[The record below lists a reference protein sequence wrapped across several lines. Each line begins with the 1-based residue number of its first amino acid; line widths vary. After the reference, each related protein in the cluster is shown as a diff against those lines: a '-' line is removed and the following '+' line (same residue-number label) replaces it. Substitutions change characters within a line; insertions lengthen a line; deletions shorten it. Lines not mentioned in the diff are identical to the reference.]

1 MTESGARKGTFGWCM
16 YDWANSAYT
25 TTVAVGLLPAYF
37 AQAVVGLEGVRLG
50 DTLYRATTLWGFT
63 AGLAAF
69 LAFLLSPTLG
79 AVADMT
85 ASKKR
90 FLLACAY
97 TGSLFTVLLYFCQSG
112 DVFKTLFFFLIAQ
125 VAYVGGNVFYDAFLP
140 RIAPGQNAMDRLS
153 GKGYAY
159 GYVGGGLQFALALG
173 LVAGHRR
180 LGMAQGLAARLG
192 MVMAGLWWAGFT
204 LVTGR
209 HLSEAPGR
217 QVPVLGQS
225 ARSQWIALLAAG
237 FSRTLQTA
245 RQVRRYR
252 HLATFLLAYMFY
264 NDGIQTAINMA
275 TIYGKDELGLS
286 TTALMVTL
294 LTIQIVATA
303 GALLFSRVAL
313 WMGTRQAVMLT
324 LVIWSAVAVVAYFIQ
339 NAREFFALGVVVG
352 LVLGGSQAL
361 SRSLYGSMIPPQAS
375 AEFYGFY
382 TLFSKFSSIWGP
394 WVFAAI
400 TLMAGS
406 ARTAIL
412 SLVAFFLV
420 GLVLLALVDEE
431 KARQAGREDEATGT
445 EQGQGLDKIGN

>member
-1 MTESGARKGTFGWCM
+1 MSESGDRRSSYGWCM

-25 TTVAVGLLPAYF
+25 TTVAVGLLPAFF
-37 AQAVVGLEGVRLG
+37 AEAVVGSEGVRLG
-50 DTLYRATTLWGFT
+50 DTLFRATTLWGFT

-112 DVFKTLFFFLIAQ
+112 DVFRTLAFFLIAQ
-125 VAYVGGNVFYDAFLP
+125 VAYVVGNVFYDAFLP
-140 RIAPGQNAMDRLS
+140 QIAPGRKAMDRLS

-159 GYVGGGLQFALALG
+159 GYVGGGLQFALTLG

-180 LGMAQGLAARLG
+180 LGMTEGLAARLG

-204 LVTGR
+204 LVTAR
-209 HLSEAPGR
+209 DLSEAPVRG
-217 QVPVLGQS
+217 VPALGQS
-225 ARSQWIALLAAG
+225 TRRPWFRTLAAG
-237 FSRTLQTA
+237 FSRTLRTA

-264 NDGIQTAINMA
+264 NDGIQTAISMA

-286 TTALMVTL
+286 NTTLMVTL
-294 LTIQIVATA
+294 LTIQIVAAA
-303 GALLFSRVAL
+303 GALLFSRIAL
-313 WMGTRQAVMLT
+313 WLGTRQAVMLT
-324 LVIWSAVAVVAYFIQ
+324 LVIWSAVAVAAYFIQ
-339 NAREFFALGVVVG
+339 NAREFFALGVAVG

-361 SRSLYGSMIPPQAS
+361 SRSLYGSMIPPRAS

-406 ARTAIL
+406 ARPAIL

-420 GLVLLALVDEE
+420 GLVLLVLVDEE
-431 KARQAGREDEATGT
+431 KARQAGLEGEATKS
-445 EQGQGLDKIGN
+445 E

>member
-1 MTESGARKGTFGWCM
+1 MPETGNRKNNFGWCM

-37 AQAVVGLEGVRLG
+37 AQAVVGPEGVRLG

-97 TGSLFTVLLYFCQSG
+97 TGSLFSVLFYFCQSG
-112 DVFKTLFFFLIAQ
+112 DIFRTLFFFLVAQ

-140 RIAPGQNAMDRLS
+140 QIAPGRSAMDRLS

-180 LGMAQGLAARLG
+180 LGMTQGLAARLG

-204 LVTGR
+204 LVTAR

-217 QVPVLGQS
+217 GVPSQRKRGRPQWLGT
-225 ARSQWIALLAAG
+225 LAAG

-286 TTALMVTL
+286 TTVLMATL
-294 LTIQIVATA
+294 LTIQVVATA
-303 GALLFSRVAL
+303 GALLFSRVASWL
-313 WMGTRQAVMLT
+313 GTRQAIMLT
-324 LVIWSAVAVVAYFIQ
+324 LVIWSGVAVAAYFIQ
-339 NAREFFALGVVVG
+339 NAREFFALGVAVG

-361 SRSLYGSMIPPQAS
+361 SRSLYGSMIPPRAS
-375 AEFYGFY
+375 AEFYGFF

-394 WVFAAI
+394 WVFAAV

-420 GLVLLALVDEE
+420 GLALLVLVDEE
-431 KARQAGREDEATGT
+431 KARHAGREAEATRL
-445 EQGQGLDKIGN
+445 E

>member
-1 MTESGARKGTFGWCM
+1 MPETSNRKSNFGWCM

-37 AQAVVGLEGVRLG
+37 AQAVVGSEGVRLG

-112 DVFKTLFFFLIAQ
+112 DVFRTLVFFLVAQ

-140 RIAPGQNAMDRLS
+140 QIAPGRNAMDRLS
-153 GKGYAY
+153 GQGYAY

-173 LVAGHRR
+173 LVAGHRG
-180 LGMAQGLAARLG
+180 LGLAQGLAARLA

-204 LVTGR
+204 LVTAR
-209 HLSEAPGR
+209 HLSEAPSHGIPSGR
-217 QVPVLGQS
+217 RRGRP
-225 ARSQWIALLAAG
+225 QWLESLAAG

-252 HLATFLLAYMFY
+252 HLVTFLLAYMFY
-264 NDGIQTAINMA
+264 NDGIQTAISMA

-286 TTALMVTL
+286 NTVLMATL
-294 LTIQIVATA
+294 LTIQMVAAA
-303 GALLFSRVAL
+303 GALLFSRVASWL
-313 WMGTRQAVMLT
+313 GTRQAVMLT
-324 LVIWSAVAVVAYFIQ
+324 LVIWSGVAVAAYFIQ
-339 NAREFFALGVVVG
+339 SAREFFALGMVVG

-361 SRSLYGSMIPPQAS
+361 SRSLYGSMIPPRAS

-406 ARTAIL
+406 ARPAIL

-431 KARQAGREDEATGT
+431 KARQAGREAEP
-445 EQGQGLDKIGN
+445 KRN

>member
-1 MTESGARKGTFGWCM
+1 MSETGNRRSNFGWCM

-25 TTVAVGLLPAYF
+25 TTIAVGVLPAYF
-37 AQAVVGLEGVRLG
+37 AQAVVGPEGIRLG
-50 DTLYRATTLWGFT
+50 DTVYRATTLWGFT

-69 LAFLLSPTLG
+69 LAFLMAPTLG

-112 DVFKTLFFFLIAQ
+112 DVFRTLCFFLIAQ

-140 RIAPGQNAMDRLS
+140 QIAQERGTMDRLS

-159 GYVGGGLQFALALG
+159 GYVGGGIQFALALG
-173 LVAGHRR
+173 LLAGHRQ
-180 LGMAQGLAARLG
+180 LGLAQGLAARLG

-204 LVTGR
+204 LLTAR
-209 HLSEAPGR
+209 HLSEAPAGAIPSRR
-217 QVPVLGQS
+217 QPWRRMG
-225 ARSQWIALLAAG
+225 ALAAG

-252 HLATFLLAYMFY
+252 HLATFLLAFMFY

-286 TTALMVTL
+286 TTALMATL

-303 GALLFSRVAL
+303 GALLFSRVAA

-324 LVIWSAVAVVAYFIQ
+324 LVIWSAVAVSAYFIQ
-339 NAREFFALGVVVG
+339 SAREFFALGVVVG

-394 WVFAAI
+394 WVFAAT
-400 TLMAGS
+400 TLIAGS
-406 ARTAIL
+406 ARSAIL

-420 GLVLLALVDEE
+420 GLVLLSLVDEE
-431 KARQAGREDEATGT
+431 KARQAGREWEATR
-445 EQGQGLDKIGN
+445 N

>member
-1 MTESGARKGTFGWCM
+1 MSETGNRRSNFGWCM

-25 TTVAVGLLPAYF
+25 TTIAVGVLPVYF
-37 AQAVVGLEGVRLG
+37 AQAVVGPEGVRLG

-69 LAFLLSPTLG
+69 LAFLMAPTLG

-112 DVFKTLFFFLIAQ
+112 DVFRTLCFFLIAQ

-140 RIAPGQNAMDRLS
+140 QIAQDRNTMDRLS

-159 GYVGGGLQFALALG
+159 GYVGGGIQFALALG
-173 LVAGHRR
+173 LLAGHRQ
-180 LGMAQGLAARLG
+180 LGLAQGLAARLG

-204 LVTGR
+204 LLTAR
-209 HLSEAPGR
+209 HLSEAPAGAIPSRR
-217 QVPVLGQS
+217 QPWRRRWLG
-225 ARSQWIALLAAG
+225 ALAAG

-252 HLATFLLAYMFY
+252 HLATFLVAFMFY

-286 TTALMVTL
+286 TTALMATL

-303 GALLFSRVAL
+303 GALLFSRVAA

-324 LVIWSAVAVVAYFIQ
+324 LVIWSAVAVAAYFVQ
-339 NAREFFALGVVVG
+339 SDREFFALGVVVG

-394 WVFAAI
+394 WVFAVI
-400 TLMAGS
+400 TLIAGS

-431 KARQAGREDEATGT
+431 KARQAGREAEATR
-445 EQGQGLDKIGN
+445 N

>member
-1 MTESGARKGTFGWCM
+1 MSEFGERRSTFGWCM

-25 TTVAVGLLPAYF
+25 TTVAAGLLPAYF
-37 AQAVVGLEGVRLG
+37 AQAVVGPEGVRLG

-69 LAFLLSPTLG
+69 LAFVLSPTLG

-97 TGSLFTVLLYFCQSG
+97 TGSLFTGLLYFCQSG
-112 DVFKTLFFFLIAQ
+112 DVFRTLFFFLIAQ

-140 RIAPGQNAMDRLS
+140 QIAPGRNAMDRLS

-204 LVTGR
+204 LVTAR
-209 HLSEAPGR
+209 RLSEAPVR
-217 QVPVLGQS
+217 QTPPQRQS
-225 ARSQWIALLAAG
+225 ARPHWLATVAAG

-286 TTALMVTL
+286 TTALMATL

-313 WMGTRQAVMLT
+313 WLGTRQAVMLT
-324 LVIWSAVAVVAYFIQ
+324 LVIWSAVAVAAYFIQ
-339 NAREFFALGVVVG
+339 SARDFFALGVVVG

-361 SRSLYGSMIPPQAS
+361 SRSLYGSMIPPRAS
-375 AEFYGFY
+375 AQFYGFY

-420 GLVLLALVDEE
+420 GLVLLVLVDENQ
-431 KARQAGREDEATGT
+431 ARQAGREGEAAGP
-445 EQGQGLDKIGN
+445 Q

>member
-1 MTESGARKGTFGWCM
+1 MSESGDRRNTFGWCM

-25 TTVAVGLLPAYF
+25 TTVVVGLLPAYF
-37 AQAVVGLEGVRLG
+37 AEAVVGSEGVRLG

-97 TGSLFTVLLYFCQSG
+97 TGSLFTVLLYFCHSG
-112 DVFKTLFFFLIAQ
+112 DVVKTLFFFLVAQ

-140 RIAPGQNAMDRLS
+140 QIAPGQHAMDRLS

-173 LVAGHRR
+173 LVAGHRQ
-180 LGMAQGLAARLG
+180 LGLAQGLAARLG

-204 LVTGR
+204 LVTAR
-209 HLSEAPGR
+209 HLSEAPVR
-217 QVPVLGQS
+217 RVPDLKQS
-225 ARSQWIALLAAG
+225 TRPQWFGTLAAG
-237 FSRTLQTA
+237 LSRTLQTA

-286 TTALMVTL
+286 NTTLMVTL
-294 LTIQIVATA
+294 LTIQIVAAA

-313 WMGTRQAVMLT
+313 WLGTRQAVMLT
-324 LVIWSAVAVVAYFIQ
+324 LVIWSAVAVAAYFIQ
-339 NAREFFALGVVVG
+339 GARDFFALGAVVG

-361 SRSLYGSMIPPQAS
+361 SRSLYGSMIPPRAS

-400 TLMAGS
+400 TLIAGS
-406 ARTAIL
+406 ARPAIL

-420 GLVLLALVDEE
+420 GLVLLMLVDED
-431 KARQAGREDEATGT
+431 KARQAGRGRNLSETNAGA
-445 EQGQGLDKIGN
+445 

>member
-1 MTESGARKGTFGWCM
+1 MSESGNRRSTFGWCM

-25 TTVAVGLLPAYF
+25 TTVVVGLLPAYF
-37 AQAVVGLEGVRLG
+37 AEAVVGPEGVRLG

-97 TGSLFTVLLYFCQSG
+97 TGSLFTVLLYFCHSG
-112 DVFKTLFFFLIAQ
+112 DVVKTLFFFLVAQ

-140 RIAPGQNAMDRLS
+140 QIAPGRHAMDRLS

-173 LVAGHRR
+173 LVAGHRQ
-180 LGMAQGLAARLG
+180 LGLAQGLAARLG

-204 LVTGR
+204 LVTAR
-209 HLSEAPGR
+209 HLSEAPVR
-217 QVPVLGQS
+217 RVPDLKQS
-225 ARSQWIALLAAG
+225 TRPQWFRTLAAG
-237 FSRTLQTA
+237 LSRTLQTA

-286 TTALMVTL
+286 NTTLMVTL
-294 LTIQIVATA
+294 LTIQIVAAA

-313 WMGTRQAVMLT
+313 WLGTRQAVMLT
-324 LVIWSAVAVVAYFIQ
+324 LVIWSAVAVAAYFIQ
-339 NAREFFALGVVVG
+339 GARDFFALGAVVG

-361 SRSLYGSMIPPQAS
+361 SRSLYGSMIPPRAS

-400 TLMAGS
+400 TLIAGS
-406 ARTAIL
+406 ARPAIL

-420 GLVLLALVDEE
+420 GLVLLMLVDED
-431 KARQAGREDEATGT
+431 KARQAGRGRNLSETNAGA
-445 EQGQGLDKIGN
+445 